1 MGYLLATCDKHL
13 GIALRMLFAENVDSF
28 VETVLNAKGKIEFH
42 VLVDAPAERFAQ
54 IERWYKILIS

>member
-13 GIALRMLFAENVDSF
+13 GIALRMLFAENIEGF

-42 VLVDAPAERFAQ
+42 VLVDVSEERFAQ
-54 IERWYKILIS
+54 LERRYKILIS